1 MDGEWLT
8 GAASMGMRVP
18 RDGGRHGTR
27 QHMVHRAGIE
37 CAGSAGVGF
46 PDGEGESRVSG
57 SGCQGG

>member
-1 MDGEWLT
+1 
-8 GAASMGMRVP
+8 MGMRVP